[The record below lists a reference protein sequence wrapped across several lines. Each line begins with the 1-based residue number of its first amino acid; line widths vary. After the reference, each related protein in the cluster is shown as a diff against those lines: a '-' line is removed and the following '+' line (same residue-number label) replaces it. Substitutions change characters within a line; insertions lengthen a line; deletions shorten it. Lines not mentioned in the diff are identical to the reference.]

1 MQTGDSS
8 VRKPKGY
15 SKSSRQLLIIS
26 MTYYLSMI
34 EKQTSWLLP
43 AAIIALALVL
53 AAAEPPIIEVPEPDE
68 RNFTLTSTELT
79 ITPGGETAYLRF
91 AGNVTVSSTGTDR
104 GTLNITADVVE
115 LDVETGSAIGELD
128 INLPEVA
135 EKDVRI
141 VSDPSQVIAEMARE
155 MKLPH
160 AQFSGSSLRRFGAA
174 GNVEVRSGMGVLRT
188 SSLVSTDGGNTWAAE
203 ERSSFTHTVEL
214 PAKHSQAIASQ
225 LPTALA
231 VTGAAAGPG
240 AQTLIVEFAAD
251 YLLYG
256 AASGSALA
264 RGGIIGDI
272 SAASPDG
279 PQLLL
284 HLEAERFEMDLEA
297 QVLSVSEGLRIRAG
311 DMGMCCGE
319 LSANLLE
326 QRIMATDGPH
336 LEDRAQGITI
346 DADVIEVSIDGKEAI
361 AHGDVLVMVPQRK
374 LRVQAV
380 EVVVTR
386 QENSYHAVCR
396 YAEASVGES
405 EFHGERV
412 EMHLAGDRLVI
423 EVKGEQN
430 YRLDMREQEQSKTL
444 EP

>member
-1 MQTGDSS
+1 VTVSLRFLQ
-8 VRKPKGY
+8 
-15 SKSSRQLLIIS
+15 
-26 MTYYLSMI
+26 
-34 EKQTSWLLP
+34 LP
-43 AAIIALALVL
+43 AAAFALVLVL
-53 AAAEPPIIEVPEPDE
+53 AAAEPPVVEAPEPSE

-79 ITPGGETAYLRF
+79 ITPGEETAYLRF
-91 AGNVTVSSTGTDR
+91 AGNVTVSSTGTDS
-104 GTLNITADVVE
+104 GVLNITADVVE
-115 LDVETGSAIGELD
+115 LDVETGSAIGDMD

-135 EKDVRI
+135 EEDDRI
-141 VSDPSQVIAEMARE
+141 VSDPGQVIAEMARE
-155 MKLPH
+155 MKLPR

-174 GNVEVRSGMGVLRT
+174 GNVEVRSKMGVLRT

-203 ERSSFTHTVEL
+203 ERSSFTHRVEL
-214 PAKHSQAIASQ
+214 PAKQFQAISSQ

-231 VTGAAAGPG
+231 SRDAEAGPG
-240 AQTLIVEFAAD
+240 AQTLIIEFEAD

-264 RGGIIGDI
+264 RGNIIGDI

-297 QVLSVSEGLRIRAG
+297 QVLSVSEGLWIRAG
-311 DMGMCCGE
+311 DMGMRCGE

-326 QRIMATDGPH
+326 QRIMATDDPH

-346 DADVIEVSIDGKEAI
+346 DADVIEVAIDGKEAI

-386 QENSYHAVCR
+386 QEDSYHAVCR
-396 YAEASVGES
+396 DAEASVGES
-405 EFHGERV
+405 EFQGERV
-412 EMHLAGDRLVI
+412 DLHMAGDSLVV
-423 EVKGEQN
+423 EVKGEQS
-430 YRLDMREQEQSKTL
+430 YRLDMREQEQSETP
-444 EP
+444 E

>member
-1 MQTGDSS
+1 MT
-8 VRKPKGY
+8 VVLRLL
-15 SKSSRQLLIIS
+15 QLLA
-26 MTYYLSMI
+26 T
-34 EKQTSWLLP
+34 
-43 AAIIALALVL
+43 ACGLALVL
-53 AAAEPPIIEVPEPDE
+53 AAAEPPVVEAPESSE
-68 RNFTLTSTELT
+68 RNFILTSTELT

-91 AGNVTVSSTGTDR
+91 ASNVTVSSTGTDR

-115 LDVETGSAIGELD
+115 LDVETGNAISELD
-128 INLPEVA
+128 ITLPEVA
-135 EKDVRI
+135 KEDERK
-141 VSDPSQVIAEMARE
+141 VSDPGQVITEMARE
-155 MKLPH
+155 MKMPR

-214 PAKHSQAIASQ
+214 PAKQSQAIAGM
-225 LPTALA
+225 LPDAEA
-231 VTGAAAGPG
+231 GANAEAGPG

-284 HLEAERFEMDLEA
+284 HLEAERFELDLEA
-297 QVLSVSEGLRIRAG
+297 QVLSVSEGLWIRAG

-326 QRIMATDGPH
+326 GRIMATDGPH

-386 QENSYHAVCR
+386 QEDSYHAVCR
-396 YAEASVGES
+396 DAEASVGES
-405 EFHGERV
+405 EFQGERV
-412 EMHLAGDRLVI
+412 EMHLAGESLVV
-423 EVKGEQN
+423 EVKGEQH
-430 YRLDMREQEQSKTL
+430 YRLDMREQESSKTP